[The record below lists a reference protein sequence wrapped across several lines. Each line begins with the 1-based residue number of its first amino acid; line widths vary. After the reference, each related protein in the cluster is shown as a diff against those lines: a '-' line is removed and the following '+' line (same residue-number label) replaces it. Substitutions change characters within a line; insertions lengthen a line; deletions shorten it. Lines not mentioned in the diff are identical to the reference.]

1 MLRSLEKHTLLSS
14 ANSTGA
20 GSAFNV
26 ERSKSNTICI
36 VASSVTSG
44 ATVDIEAYI
53 GSDWRVIHSES
64 VTADGDYLVRD
75 DHGHYE
81 KIRAK
86 ISAHTDGS
94 YDVFYTGSTE
104 GL

>member
-14 ANSTGA
+14 ATSTGA
-20 GSAFNV
+20 GTAFTV

-36 VASSVTSG
+36 VASAVTSG

-53 GSDWRVIHSES
+53 GAGWRVIHSES
-64 VTADGDYLVRD
+64 ITADGDYLVRD

-81 KIRAK
+81 KIRAN
-86 ISAHTDGS
+86 ISSLTDGS
-94 YDVFYTGSTE
+94 YDVFYTGTTE